1 MFSAL
6 KKITGDIIIH
16 LFYQVDTSGFDPRP
30 IFTHITGKSNG
41 NGVNGE
47 VHGAAT
53 SPRLAAAPSPTAA
66 GGSLS
71 PSMHAMPASLQKKFS
86 RGVHYN
92 MKLLLRRVENCF
104 KNLSTGLTW

>member
-1 MFSAL
+1 MLTRHVS
-6 KKITGDIIIH
+6 T
-16 LFYQVDTSGFDPRP
+16 FDPSKVHK
-30 IFTHITGKSNG
+30 FTHIAGKSNG

-92 MKLLLRRVENCF
+92 MKLLLRRVE
-104 KNLSTGLTW
+104 

>member
-1 MFSAL
+1 MYLFDIYR
-6 KKITGDIIIH
+6 IT
-16 LFYQVDTSGFDPRP
+16 LT
-30 IFTHITGKSNG
+30 TGKSNG
-41 NGVNGE
+41 NEVNGD
-47 VHGAAT
+47 VHGPAT

-92 MKLLLRRVENCF
+92 MKLLLRRVEKCF
-104 KNLSTGLTW
+104 FCLPFNFVL